1 MSYFMWSA
9 AAVMGLTTGVHLLA
23 GTSDIMT
30 PILNAEVIDPVISG
44 VALVV
49 WHMVSLMLALSTIA
63 IIYLARVQNHALLIL
78 VASLQLG
85 FALIFLLYNLT
96 LFSALFAMPQW
107 TAFLLAALLMS
118 ASHFKVVRQ

>member
-1 MSYFMWSA
+1 
-9 AAVMGLTTGVHLLA
+9 
-23 GTSDIMT
+23 
-30 PILNAEVIDPVISG
+30 
-44 VALVV
+44 
-49 WHMVSLMLALSTIA
+49 VSLMLVLSTIA

-85 FALIFLLYNLT
+85 FALIFLWYNLT

>member
-85 FALIFLLYNLT
+85 FALIFLWYNLT

-107 TAFLLAALLMS
+107 IAFLLAALLMS